1 MLNRHVQTHQSI
13 SRPSPR
19 PHRHSTSTRPG
30 PVPAH
35 LVVTTNASPPK
46 LVVAGEHKDPRP
58 ANPQRHRNLNAAGK
72 PITITLRAI
81 QRSYHRLHDACFVV
95 GNQAK
100 VNAETYFST
109 IKDCRTA
116 QNTSGRAR
124 EMRCS
129 VLFDTPL
136 ISRGSERAESV
147 LVVPGIR
154 SGGLLFGDFCLCRG
168 WRIAWEVSAS

>member
-1 MLNRHVQTHQSI
+1 M
-13 SRPSPR
+13 
-19 PHRHSTSTRPG
+19 
-30 PVPAH
+30 
-35 LVVTTNASPPK
+35 
-46 LVVAGEHKDPRP
+46 
-58 ANPQRHRNLNAAGK
+58 
-72 PITITLRAI
+72 
-81 QRSYHRLHDACFVV
+81 V

-100 VNAETYFST
+100 VNAETYLLT
-109 IKDCRTA
+109 IEDCRAA
-116 QNTSGRAR
+116 QKTRGRAR

-168 WRIAWEVSAS
+168 WRIAWEVSARWRGEAMLISHLEDVQLMVSAVTT